1 MSLIRQVWVLVL
13 GMIVLA
19 FVASVGVSVWTAR
32 DYLQTQLSLKNNDN
46 AQALAL
52 SLSQQ
57 RADAAMVELVVTA
70 QFDTGFYRRITLRS
84 PDGRVL
90 VERTSAAQPIQAPD
104 WFVRVA
110 PIHPSAGVAQISKG
124 WAPMGTLEVE
134 SQAAYAY
141 ESLWS
146 STLRI
151 AGMLGVLGLLAGMV
165 GRVAVQQIRRPLDA
179 MTDQAMAL
187 TERRFVAIGEP
198 AVPELKRVA
207 QALNAMVAR
216 VRTMFGEQVE
226 QIEHLR
232 QIAHCDARTGVADRR
247 HFMSRLHDELG
258 HDDGSGRGLLVMV
271 RFQHLGLA
279 NQRLGHAGTD
289 ELLRA
294 AARALEQAV
303 EGHVP
308 LLAGRLNG
316 SDFSVLFGDGVD
328 VQEAV
333 QAVLARARAAFASFD
348 AAVIVAA
355 AAQWQ
360 RGDTAAA
367 VLQAADAALAR
378 AELKGHGSH
387 EVVVSDAR
395 VASTGGEEGW
405 RRQLNDA
412 LSQARLVLGGYPL
425 VNAAG
430 HLLHRECPVRVNV
443 VSDEGRASDLV
454 PASVWLPW
462 AVRTGQVGEID
473 RLAAAMALEAI
484 EADGVPRG
492 INVALSSLKY
502 PTFVQAMRS
511 LVEEHAEAATRLSI
525 DIDESAL
532 ATGMPT
538 LVELCHQLR
547 PMGVRVGI
555 EHAGERTAQA
565 PALLAVGLDYIKL
578 RGSFVA
584 GVASDAAQAA
594 LVRGTLAVFHG
605 LGLMVYAE
613 GVQSPQDLQAL
624 WMLGVDGVTGPVIE
638 TSIAA

>member
-1 MSLIRQVWVLVL
+1 MSLIRQVWLLVL
-13 GMIVLA
+13 SMIVLA
-19 FVASVGVSVWTAR
+19 CAASVAVSVWTAR
-32 DYLQTQLSLKNNDN
+32 DYLQTQLTLKNNDN

-57 RADAAMVELVVTA
+57 QADAALVELVVSA

-84 PDGRVL
+84 PEGRVL
-90 VERTSAAQPIQAPD
+90 VERLSEPALARVPE
-104 WFVRVA
+104 WFVA
-110 PIHPSAGVAQISKG
+110 LSPIHPVTGTAQISKG
-124 WAPMGTLEVE
+124 WAPLGSLEVE
-134 SQAAYAY
+134 SQTSYAY

-146 STLRI
+146 TTLRI
-151 AGMLGVLGLLAGMV
+151 VAALGVLGLLAGMI

-198 AVPELKRVA
+198 AVPELRRVA
-207 QALNAMVAR
+207 QALNAMVTR
-216 VRTMFGEQVE
+216 VRVMFSEQVE

-247 HFMSRLHDELG
+247 HFISRLHDELS
-258 HDDGSGRGLLVMV
+258 HEDGAGSGLLVLV
-271 RFQHLGLA
+271 RFQHLGQA
-279 NQRLGHAGTD
+279 NQQLGHAGTD
-289 ELLRA
+289 EMLRG
-294 AARALEQAV
+294 AARGLEQAV
-303 EGHVP
+303 DGHLP

-316 SDFSVLFGDGVD
+316 SDFAVLFGEGA
-328 VQEAV
+328 EADA
-333 QAVLARARAAFASFD
+333 AVRSVLLRAEKAFAPFD
-348 AAVIVAA
+348 GAVIVAA

-378 AELKGHGSH
+378 AELRGHGSQ
-387 EVVVSDAR
+387 EVVVSETR
-395 VASTGGEEGW
+395 EVPTGGEEGW
-405 RRQLNDA
+405 RRQLDDA
-412 LSQARLVLGGYPL
+412 LCQAKFVLGSYPL
-425 VNAAG
+425 VDAAG
-430 HLLHRECPVRVNV
+430 HLLHRECPVRMGLG
-443 VSDEGRASDLV
+443 DGGELA
-454 PASVWLPW
+454 PAADWLPW
-462 AVRTGQVGEID
+462 AVRTGQVSDID
-473 RLAAAMALEAI
+473 RLAAVMALEAI

-492 INVALSSLKY
+492 INVALNSLKY
-502 PTFVQAMRS
+502 PAFVQAMRA
-511 LVEEHAEAATRLSI
+511 LMEEHPEAASRLSI

-547 PMGVRVGI
+547 PLGVRVGV

-584 GVASDAAQAA
+584 GVAHDAAQAA

-613 GVQSPQDLQAL
+613 GVQSYDDLQAL
-624 WMLGVDGVTGPVIE
+624 WMLGVDGVTGPAIQ
-638 TSIAA
+638 SSAGA

>member
-19 FVASVGVSVWTAR
+19 CAASVAVSVWTAR
-32 DYLQTQLSLKNNDN
+32 DYLQTQLTLKNNDN

-57 RADAAMVELVVTA
+57 QADAALVELVVSA

-84 PDGRVL
+84 PEGRVL
-90 VERTSAAQPIQAPD
+90 VERRGAALQSKVPD
-104 WFVRVA
+104 WFVTLA
-110 PIHPSAGVAQISKG
+110 PIHPTTGVAQISKG
-124 WAPMGTLEVE
+124 WSPLGTLEVE
-134 SQAAYAY
+134 SQVAYAY

-146 STLRI
+146 TTLRI
-151 AGMLGVLGLLAGMV
+151 AGVLGVLGLVAGMI

-198 AVPELKRVA
+198 AVPELRRVA
-207 QALNAMVAR
+207 QALNAMVTR
-216 VRTMFGEQVE
+216 VRVMFGEQVE

-258 HDDGSGRGLLVMV
+258 HEDGSGRGLLVLV

-279 NQRLGHAGTD
+279 NQRLGHAVTD
-289 ELLRA
+289 EMLRTA
-294 AARALEQAV
+294 ASGLEQAV
-303 EGHVP
+303 DGHLP

-316 SDFSVLFGDGVD
+316 ADFAVLFDDGA
-328 VQEAV
+328 EADAAV
-333 QAVLARARAAFASFD
+333 RAVLARAQLAFSPFD
-348 AAVIVAA
+348 GAVIVSA

-367 VLQAADAALAR
+367 VLQAVDAALAR
-378 AELKGHGSH
+378 AELRGHGSH
-387 EVVVSDAR
+387 EVVVSEAR
-395 VASTGGEEGW
+395 MVPEGGEEGW
-405 RRQLNDA
+405 RRQLEEA
-412 LSQARLVLGGYPL
+412 LNQSRLVLGGYPL

-430 HLLHRECPVRVNV
+430 HLLHRECPVRVGLG
-443 VSDEGRASDLV
+443 DGGELA

-462 AVRTGQVGEID
+462 AVRTGQVGDID
-473 RLAAAMALEAI
+473 RIAAGMALEAI

-492 INVALSSLKY
+492 INVALNSLKY
-502 PTFVQAMRS
+502 PSFVQAMRS
-511 LVEEHAEAATRLSI
+511 LMEEHAEAATRLSI

-547 PMGVRVGI
+547 PLGVRVGI

-565 PALLAVGLDYIKL
+565 PALLAVGLDFIKL

-584 GVASDAAQAA
+584 GVATDAAQAA

-613 GVQSPQDLQAL
+613 GVQSAQDLQAL

-638 TSIAA
+638 ATPTV

>member
-19 FVASVGVSVWTAR
+19 CAASVAVSVWTAR
-32 DYLQTQLSLKNNDN
+32 DYLQTQLTLKNNDN

-57 RADAAMVELVVTA
+57 QADAALVELVVSA

-84 PDGRVL
+84 PEGRVL
-90 VERTSAAQPIQAPD
+90 VERRGAALQSKVPD
-104 WFVRVA
+104 WFVTLA
-110 PIHPSAGVAQISKG
+110 PIHPTTGVAQISKG
-124 WAPMGTLEVE
+124 WSPLGTLEVE
-134 SQAAYAY
+134 SQVAYAY

-146 STLRI
+146 TTLRI
-151 AGMLGVLGLLAGMV
+151 AGVLGVLGLVAGMI

-198 AVPELKRVA
+198 AVPELRRVA
-207 QALNAMVAR
+207 QALNAMVTR
-216 VRTMFGEQVE
+216 VRVMFGEQVE

-258 HDDGSGRGLLVMV
+258 HEDGSGRGLLVLV

-279 NQRLGHAGTD
+279 NQRLGHAVTD
-289 ELLRA
+289 EMLRTA
-294 AARALEQAV
+294 ASGLEQAV
-303 EGHVP
+303 DGHLP

-316 SDFSVLFGDGVD
+316 ADFAVLFDDGA
-328 VQEAV
+328 EADAAV
-333 QAVLARARAAFASFD
+333 RAVLARAQLAFSPFD
-348 AAVIVAA
+348 GAVIVSA

-367 VLQAADAALAR
+367 VLQAVDAALAR
-378 AELKGHGSH
+378 AELRGHGSH
-387 EVVVSDAR
+387 EVVVSEAR
-395 VASTGGEEGW
+395 MVPEGGEEGW
-405 RRQLNDA
+405 RRQLEEA
-412 LSQARLVLGGYPL
+412 LNQSRLVLGGYPL

-430 HLLHRECPVRVNV
+430 HLLHRECPVRVGLG
-443 VSDEGRASDLV
+443 DGGELA

-462 AVRTGQVGEID
+462 AVRTGQVGDID
-473 RLAAAMALEAI
+473 RIAAGMALEAI

-492 INVALSSLKY
+492 INVALNSLKY
-502 PTFVQAMRS
+502 PSFVQAMRS
-511 LVEEHAEAATRLSI
+511 LMEEHAEAATRLSI

-547 PMGVRVGI
+547 PLGVRVGI

-565 PALLAVGLDYIKL
+565 PALLAVGLDFIKL

-584 GVASDAAQAA
+584 GVATDAAQAA

-613 GVQSPQDLQAL
+613 GVQSAQDLQAL

-638 TSIAA
+638 AIPTV

>member
-19 FVASVGVSVWTAR
+19 CAASVAVSVWTAR
-32 DYLQTQLSLKNNDN
+32 DYLRTQLTLKNNDN

-57 RADAAMVELVVTA
+57 QADAALVELVVSA

-84 PDGRVL
+84 PEGRVL
-90 VERTSAAQPIQAPD
+90 VERRGAALQSKVPD
-104 WFVRVA
+104 WFVTLA
-110 PIHPSAGVAQISKG
+110 PIHPTTGVAQISKG
-124 WAPMGTLEVE
+124 WSPLGTLEVE
-134 SQAAYAY
+134 SQVAYAY

-146 STLRI
+146 TTLRI
-151 AGMLGVLGLLAGMV
+151 AGVLGVLGLVAGMI

-198 AVPELKRVA
+198 AVPELRRVA
-207 QALNAMVAR
+207 QALNAMVTR
-216 VRTMFGEQVE
+216 VRVMFGEQVE

-258 HDDGSGRGLLVMV
+258 HEDGSGRGLLVLV

-279 NQRLGHAGTD
+279 NQRLGHAVTD
-289 ELLRA
+289 EMLRTA
-294 AARALEQAV
+294 ASGLEQAV
-303 EGHVP
+303 DGHLP

-316 SDFSVLFGDGVD
+316 ADFAVLFDDGA
-328 VQEAV
+328 EAEADAAV
-333 QAVLARARAAFASFD
+333 RAVLARAQLAFSPFD
-348 AAVIVAA
+348 GAVIVSA

-367 VLQAADAALAR
+367 VLQAVDAALAR
-378 AELKGHGSH
+378 AELRGHGSH
-387 EVVVSDAR
+387 EVVVSEAR
-395 VASTGGEEGW
+395 MVPEGGEEGW
-405 RRQLNDA
+405 RRQLEEA
-412 LSQARLVLGGYPL
+412 LNQSRLVLGGYPL

-430 HLLHRECPVRVNV
+430 HLLHRECPVRVGLG
-443 VSDEGRASDLV
+443 DGGELA

-462 AVRTGQVGEID
+462 AVRTGQVGDID
-473 RLAAAMALEAI
+473 RIAAGMALEAI

-492 INVALSSLKY
+492 INVALNSLKY
-502 PTFVQAMRS
+502 PSFVQAMRS
-511 LVEEHAEAATRLSI
+511 LMEEHAEAATRLSI

-547 PMGVRVGI
+547 PLGVRVGI

-565 PALLAVGLDYIKL
+565 PALLAVGLDFIKL

-584 GVASDAAQAA
+584 GVATDAAQAA

-613 GVQSPQDLQAL
+613 GVQSAQDLQAL

-638 TSIAA
+638 AIPTV

>member
-19 FVASVGVSVWTAR
+19 CAASVGVSVWTAR
-32 DYLQTQLSLKNNDN
+32 DYLQTQLTLKNNDN

-57 RADAAMVELVVTA
+57 QADAALVELVISA

-84 PDGRVL
+84 PEGRVL
-90 VERTSAAQPIQAPD
+90 VERRSGALPTKVPD
-104 WFVRVA
+104 WFVSLA
-110 PIHPSAGVAQISKG
+110 PIHPSPGVAQISKG
-124 WAPMGTLEVE
+124 WSPLGTLEVE
-134 SQAAYAY
+134 SQASYAY

-146 STLRI
+146 TTQRI
-151 AGMLGVLGLLAGMV
+151 AAVLGMLGLVAGMI

-179 MTDQAMAL
+179 MTEQAMAL

-198 AVPELKRVA
+198 AVPELRRVA
-207 QALNAMVAR
+207 QALNAMVTR

-258 HDDGSGRGLLVMV
+258 HEDGSGRGLLVLV
-271 RFQHLGLA
+271 RFQHLGVA

-289 ELLRA
+289 DLLRN

-303 EGHVP
+303 DGHLP

-316 SDFSVLFGDGVD
+316 SDFAVLFDDGA
-328 VQEAV
+328 ELNAAV
-333 QAVLARARAAFASFD
+333 RAVLARAQAAFAPFD
-348 AAVIVAA
+348 GAVIVSAA
-355 AAQWQ
+355 ASWQ

-378 AELKGHGSH
+378 AELRGHGSH
-387 EVVVSDAR
+387 EVVESQAR
-395 VASTGGEEGW
+395 VVPTGGEEGW
-405 RRQLNDA
+405 RRQLEEA
-412 LSQARLVLGGYPL
+412 LTQERLVLGGYPL

-430 HLLHRECPVRVNV
+430 HLLHRECPVRVGV
-443 VSDEGRASDLV
+443 GEAGELA

-462 AVRTGQVGEID
+462 AVRTGQVGDID
-473 RLAAAMALEAI
+473 RIAAVMALEAI

-492 INVALSSLKY
+492 INVALNSLKY

-511 LVEEHAEAATRLSI
+511 LMEEHVEAAARLSI

-547 PMGVRVGI
+547 PLGVRVGI

-584 GVASDAAQAA
+584 GVATDAAQAA

-624 WMLGVDGVTGPVIE
+624 WMLGVDGVTGPVIDAG
-638 TSIAA
+638 TGT

>member
-13 GMIVLA
+13 GMIMLA
-19 FVASVGVSVWTAR
+19 CAASVGVSVWTAR
-32 DYLQTQLSLKNNDN
+32 DYLQTQLTLKNNDN

-57 RADAAMVELVVTA
+57 QADAALVELVVSA

-84 PDGRVL
+84 PEGRVL
-90 VERTSAAQPIQAPD
+90 VERRGAALQSKVPD
-104 WFVRVA
+104 WFVTLA
-110 PIHPSAGVAQISKG
+110 PIHPTMGVAQISKG
-124 WAPMGTLEVE
+124 WSPLGTLEVE

-146 STLRI
+146 TTLRI
-151 AGMLGVLGLLAGMV
+151 AGVLGLLGLVAGMI

-198 AVPELKRVA
+198 AVPELRRVA
-207 QALNAMVAR
+207 QALNAMVTR
-216 VRTMFGEQVE
+216 VRVMFGEQVE

-258 HDDGSGRGLLVMV
+258 HEDGSGRGLLVLV

-279 NQRLGHAGTD
+279 NQRLGHAVTD
-289 ELLRA
+289 EMLRT

-303 EGHVP
+303 DGHLP

-316 SDFSVLFGDGVD
+316 ADFAVLFDDGA
-328 VQEAV
+328 EA
-333 QAVLARARAAFASFD
+333 D
-348 AAVIVAA
+348 AAVRAVLVRAQQAFAPFDGAVIVSA

-367 VLQAADAALAR
+367 VLQAVDAALAR
-378 AELKGHGSH
+378 AELRGDGSH
-387 EVVVSDAR
+387 EVVVSEAR
-395 VASTGGEEGW
+395 VVPEGGEEGW
-405 RRQLNDA
+405 RRQLEEA
-412 LSQARLVLGGYPL
+412 LNQSRLVLGGYPL

-430 HLLHRECPVRVNV
+430 HLLHRECPVRVGLG
-443 VSDEGRASDLV
+443 DGGELA

-462 AVRTGQVGEID
+462 AVRTGQVGDID
-473 RLAAAMALEAI
+473 RIAAAMALEAI
-484 EADGVPRG
+484 EGDGVPRG
-492 INVALSSLKY
+492 INVALNSLKY
-502 PTFVQAMRS
+502 PSFVQAMRS
-511 LVEEHAEAATRLSI
+511 LMEEHAEAATRLSI

-547 PMGVRVGI
+547 PLGVRVGI

-565 PALLAVGLDYIKL
+565 PALLAVGLDFIKL

-584 GVASDAAQAA
+584 GVATDAAQAA

-613 GVQSPQDLQAL
+613 GVQSTQDLQAL

-638 TSIAA
+638 AIPTV

>member
-19 FVASVGVSVWTAR
+19 CAASVAVSVWTAR
-32 DYLQTQLSLKNNDN
+32 DYLQTQLTLKNNDN

-57 RADAAMVELVVTA
+57 QADAALVELVVSA

-84 PDGRVL
+84 PEGRVL
-90 VERTSAAQPIQAPD
+90 VERRGAALQSKVPD
-104 WFVRVA
+104 WFVTLA
-110 PIHPSAGVAQISKG
+110 PIHPTTGVAQISKG
-124 WAPMGTLEVE
+124 WSPLGTLEVE
-134 SQAAYAY
+134 SQVAYAY

-146 STLRI
+146 TTLRI
-151 AGMLGVLGLLAGMV
+151 AGVLGVLGLVAGMI

-198 AVPELKRVA
+198 AVPELRRVA
-207 QALNAMVAR
+207 QALNAMVTR
-216 VRTMFGEQVE
+216 VRVMFGEQVE

-232 QIAHCDARTGVADRR
+232 QIAHCDARTGVADRC

-258 HDDGSGRGLLVMV
+258 HEDGSGRGLLVLV

-279 NQRLGHAGTD
+279 NQRLGHAVTD
-289 ELLRA
+289 EMLRTA
-294 AARALEQAV
+294 ASGLEQAV
-303 EGHVP
+303 DGHLP

-316 SDFSVLFGDGVD
+316 ADFAVLFDDGA
-328 VQEAV
+328 EADAAV
-333 QAVLARARAAFASFD
+333 RAVLARAQLAFSPFD
-348 AAVIVAA
+348 GAVIVSA

-367 VLQAADAALAR
+367 VLQAVDAALAR
-378 AELKGHGSH
+378 AELRGHGSH
-387 EVVVSDAR
+387 EVVVSEAR
-395 VASTGGEEGW
+395 MVPEGGEEGW
-405 RRQLNDA
+405 RRQLEEA
-412 LSQARLVLGGYPL
+412 LNQSRLVLGGYPL

-430 HLLHRECPVRVNV
+430 HLLHRECPVRVGLG
-443 VSDEGRASDLV
+443 DGGELA

-462 AVRTGQVGEID
+462 AVRTGQVGDID
-473 RLAAAMALEAI
+473 RIAAGMALEAI

-492 INVALSSLKY
+492 INVALNSLKY
-502 PTFVQAMRS
+502 PSFVQAMRS
-511 LVEEHAEAATRLSI
+511 LMEEHAEAATRLSI

-547 PMGVRVGI
+547 PLGVRVGI

-565 PALLAVGLDYIKL
+565 PALLAVGLDFIKL

-584 GVASDAAQAA
+584 GVATDAAQAA

-613 GVQSPQDLQAL
+613 GVQSAQDLQAL

-638 TSIAA
+638 AIPTV